1 MSLRKYQA
9 TQLATEAPRQ
19 TEYRLFGEITRDLVA
34 AHDGGAKA
42 RGSVDWNQA
51 ILRNRRLWLVL
62 QGDLMTEGNK
72 LPDELRAKLIS
83 VAIWVDKHSRKVI
96 KGEAELQPLIEVNRN
111 IMGGLRAG

>member
-19 TEYRLFGEITRDLVA
+19 TEYRLFGEVTRDLVV
-34 AHDGGAKA
+34 AHDAGNKG
-42 RGSVDWNQA
+42 RGSADWNQA
-51 ILRNRRLWLVL
+51 ILRNRRMWLLL
-62 QGDLMTEGNK
+62 QGDLMTDGNR

-96 KGEAELQPLIEVNRN
+96 KGEADLSPLIEVNRN